1 LSPLGFALWFVLQLY
16 FYLMFARLIVDI
28 VTFNNARLRAKPVV
42 SWIIKITWGA
52 TEPLLK
58 AMRKVI
64 PNIQFGSV
72 GIDLSWAVLML
83 LVSIASSAVQQL

>member
-1 LSPLGFALWFVLQLY
+1 
-16 FYLMFARLIVDI
+16 MFARLIVDI
-28 VTFNNARLRAKPVV
+28 VTFNNSRLRAKPVV

-64 PNIQFGSV
+64 PNIQFGAV
-72 GIDLSWAVLML
+72 GIDLSWAILML
-83 LVSIASSAVQQL
+83 LVSIASSAVRQL